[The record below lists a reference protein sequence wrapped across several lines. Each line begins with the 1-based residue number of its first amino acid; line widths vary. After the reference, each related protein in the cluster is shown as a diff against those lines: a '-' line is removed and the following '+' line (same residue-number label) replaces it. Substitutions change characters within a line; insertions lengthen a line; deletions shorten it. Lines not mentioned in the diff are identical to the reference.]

1 MARRMILDQQKPA
14 HRQRVMTKRENFD
27 EVYFDEASYDAYE
40 DAFYSTKTGEKL
52 RNVVKWM

>member
-1 MARRMILDQQKPA
+1 MTIDQQKPA

-52 RNVVKWM
+52 RNVVKWI